1 MHKNKHHTWERRYK
15 ATVIAVTC
23 IYFMACRLEKTG
35 FSPEAE
41 AQLER
46 DRRSLNRP
54 PEKELDINY
63 TPHVNLHKIRQ
74 SDSFLNTTM

>member
-1 MHKNKHHTWERRYK
+1 
-15 ATVIAVTC
+15 
-23 IYFMACRLEKTG
+23 MAQSTAGMLCVCPYIPPHYYDLYRLEKTG

-54 PEKELDINY
+54 PEKELDITY
-63 TPHVNLHKIRQ
+63 TPNVNLLELRRT
-74 SDSFLNTTM
+74 DSFLNTTS